1 MTATGRLVRALRTF
15 GRTEAPLLATVAA
28 LFLYLS
34 SDASAQGMTEK
45 SAANLPY
52 SGISPGGVDMSTGE
66 LILVMRPDLVLDG
79 PLPVVYGR
87 YYASFLATDGQAAGH
102 MGPNW
107 LGTYDWKLAVVRSS
121 ATLVTNRGAVIRFTQ
136 NPVGS
141 WDLTSPTY
149 AKFKLDVLP
158 GGTWR
163 FTNPL
168 DRKLYFFDGL
178 SWLLNQ
184 IEDEHGNSL
193 TILNAGGLPTQ
204 VSDGLGRT
212 LSFTYDPAGHVTQV
226 SDGTRAAHY
235 RYAEGVLTGV
245 TDAAGRSWTYGYS
258 VPPLLTGAT
267 EPVGNTPAT
276 QAYDVLGRVTSQTD
290 AAGSMAMYSY
300 GAAGS
305 VFTDPLGNP
314 WTYQHDASG
323 HLVALAN
330 PAGGPTSFSYDA
342 SGRLTMAARPM
353 GDATSLAYDGTSG
366 YPSMM
371 TFADGSALLCGYSS
385 HSAGGATFFDLSTQ
399 TFPDLTTESYGRDA
413 SGNLTNL
420 TDQAGRHWLGT
431 YNGQGQLLTW
441 TNPSGGMTTFTYDPQ
456 GRLMTGKD
464 DAGNTTSYGYDAL
477 SRLTQV
483 TWPNTMA
490 RTYGYDAM
498 DHLTSVTNEH
508 GKLWSY
514 AYDANERLV
523 TATDPLMA
531 ATGYLYDALDRMTQ
545 TTDALGHA
553 AAVAFDPNGRV
564 MTATDRS
571 GRTTRYQYDA
581 LNRLTGVMDPT
592 DAAAM
597 FAYDADGRMTSTRDP
612 LGHTTTFVYDMLDR
626 PTHVTDRVGT
636 GFDYSYDVMGRLHTA
651 TAPLGRTK
659 TFTYDVRGLLTSF
672 SDASSEWDLARTVL
686 GQVSQ
691 VTDPNRNLWAWSYD
705 AQGRLISSADPLS
718 RTMTYEYDGLSRPIH
733 VGRPDGSLQQITY
746 DPAGNVTGQSFGTS
760 LNLSYDYDDAN
771 RLTSA
776 TAASFSY
783 DATGRMLSSN
793 GFGMTYDPDGRILS
807 ETLAPGKSVSYDY
820 DSRGLPSHVTDWTGG
835 TTTFTYDAGRR
846 LTGIARPNGTH
857 AIYAYDNVDRLTSA
871 VEVDPDTLS
880 SIQITRDAL
889 GEPVSISR
897 HVPLMPGQ
905 TLSSTHTFTYDAASQ
920 PNGVSHDP
928 LGRMTADD
936 SRALQWDGASRLVHV
951 AAEADS
957 PSFTFDAFGHALST
971 NMGNLAVAQAWNYAH
986 SVPTND
992 DLQVSLPSR
1001 TDLCVRSA
1009 AGLLLYRVDASTG
1022 ARTFY
1027 HYDERGNT
1035 VYLTNDLGS
1044 VTTRYA
1050 YGPYGGVSSQGQAAQ
1065 NSFTFGA
1072 ASGMMSLGS
1081 SGLWTAGA
1089 RVYDDRTMRIVS
1101 GNTTRSGRD
1110 WVSGPYP
1117 QPWSSSDWVMLNPQP
1132 FPPSPSDWV
1141 SGPYPQP
1148 WSSSDWVALNPQ
1160 PFPPSPSDWV
1170 SGPQPHPWS
1179 SGDWVMLNPQPFPP
1193 SPSDWVS
1200 GPQPHAWSSSDWVT
1214 LNPQPFPPSP
1224 SVWASGPTPWPWSS
1238 SDWAALDPQ
1247 RFPPSPSGTQT
1258 AVVVGASGDEISTD
1272 KYGRVKVQF
1281 HWDRNGRNDA
1291 SSSWQHRVMLDR
1303 MPPGTLPFPD
1313 LPSVLPA
1320 DPRYPPP
1327 PDPLPSVPCLVC
1339 PHGRM

>member
-1 MTATGRLVRALRTF
+1 
-15 GRTEAPLLATVAA
+15 
-28 LFLYLS
+28 
-34 SDASAQGMTEK
+34 
-45 SAANLPY
+45 
-52 SGISPGGVDMSTGE
+52 
-66 LILVMRPDLVLDG
+66 
-79 PLPVVYGR
+79 
-87 YYASFLATDGQAAGH
+87 
-102 MGPNW
+102 
-107 LGTYDWKLAVVRSS
+107 
-121 ATLVTNRGAVIRFTQ
+121 
-136 NPVGS
+136 
-141 WDLTSPTY
+141 
-149 AKFKLDVLP
+149 
-158 GGTWR
+158 
-163 FTNPL
+163 
-168 DRKLYFFDGL
+168 
-178 SWLLNQ
+178 
-184 IEDEHGNSL
+184 
-193 TILNAGGLPTQ
+193 
-204 VSDGLGRT
+204 
-212 LSFTYDPAGHVTQV
+212 
-226 SDGTRAAHY
+226 
-235 RYAEGVLTGV
+235 
-245 TDAAGRSWTYGYS
+245 
-258 VPPLLTGAT
+258 
-267 EPVGNTPAT
+267 
-276 QAYDVLGRVTSQTD
+276 
-290 AAGSMAMYSY
+290 
-300 GAAGS
+300 
-305 VFTDPLGNP
+305 
-314 WTYQHDASG
+314 
-323 HLVALAN
+323 
-330 PAGGPTSFSYDA
+330 
-342 SGRLTMAARPM
+342 
-353 GDATSLAYDGTSG
+353 
-366 YPSMM
+366 
-371 TFADGSALLCGYSS
+371 
-385 HSAGGATFFDLSTQ
+385 
-399 TFPDLTTESYGRDA
+399 
-413 SGNLTNL
+413 
-420 TDQAGRHWLGT
+420 
-431 YNGQGQLLTW
+431 
-441 TNPSGGMTTFTYDPQ
+441 
-456 GRLMTGKD
+456 
-464 DAGNTTSYGYDAL
+464 
-477 SRLTQV
+477 
-483 TWPNTMA
+483 
-490 RTYGYDAM
+490 
-498 DHLTSVTNEH
+498 
-508 GKLWSY
+508 
-514 AYDANERLV
+514 
-523 TATDPLMA
+523 
-531 ATGYLYDALDRMTQ
+531 
-545 TTDALGHA
+545 
-553 AAVAFDPNGRV
+553 
-564 MTATDRS
+564 
-571 GRTTRYQYDA
+571 
-581 LNRLTGVMDPT
+581 
-592 DAAAM
+592 
-597 FAYDADGRMTSTRDP
+597 
-612 LGHTTTFVYDMLDR
+612 
-626 PTHVTDRVGT
+626 
-636 GFDYSYDVMGRLHTA
+636 
-651 TAPLGRTK
+651 
-659 TFTYDVRGLLTSF
+659 
-672 SDASSEWDLARTVL
+672 
-686 GQVSQ
+686 
-691 VTDPNRNLWAWSYD
+691 
-705 AQGRLISSADPLS
+705 
-718 RTMTYEYDGLSRPIH
+718 
-733 VGRPDGSLQQITY
+733 
-746 DPAGNVTGQSFGTS
+746 
-760 LNLSYDYDDAN
+760 
-771 RLTSA
+771 
-776 TAASFSY
+776 
-783 DATGRMLSSN
+783 
-793 GFGMTYDPDGRILS
+793 
-807 ETLAPGKSVSYDY
+807 
-820 DSRGLPSHVTDWTGG
+820 
-835 TTTFTYDAGRR
+835 
-846 LTGIARPNGTH
+846 
-857 AIYAYDNVDRLTSA
+857 VDRLTSA

-905 TLSSTHTFTYDAASQ
+905 TMSSTHTFTYDAASQ

-1141 SGPYPQP
+1141 SGP
-1148 WSSSDWVALNPQ
+1148 
-1160 PFPPSPSDWV
+1160 
-1170 SGPQPHPWS
+1170 
-1179 SGDWVMLNPQPFPP
+1179 
-1193 SPSDWVS
+1193 
-1200 GPQPHAWSSSDWVT
+1200 QPHAWSSSDWVT